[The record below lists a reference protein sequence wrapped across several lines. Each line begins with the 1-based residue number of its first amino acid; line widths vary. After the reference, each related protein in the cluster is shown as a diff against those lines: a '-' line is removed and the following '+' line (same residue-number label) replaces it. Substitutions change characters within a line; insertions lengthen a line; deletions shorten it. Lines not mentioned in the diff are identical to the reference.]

1 MKINKIL
8 AVAVMLGASLPVMAQ
23 FNGGGAGGNDGDNAN
38 YHHVSVGYNATMLD
52 PEGSKGITL
61 SGFSA
66 EYNYGINLKSDMP
79 LFLEVGGA
87 LGYGTGK
94 KYKLMNLAVPVS
106 VGYKFNFGESF
117 AVMPYTGLSFKINL
131 MAKYDKFNLFSSDG
145 GDGDW
150 EEGDWEDYASR
161 AYDDDE
167 EDWGDYDDYAADYKW
182 KRFQMGWHIGA
193 RASYN
198 SWTLGLRYG
207 LDFMEIAKKCSTSTF
222 TVSVG
227 YKF

>member
-1 MKINKIL
+1 MERKVGTVSRGIRCPIIREGDDLAKI
-8 AVAVMLGASLPVMAQ
+8 VV
-23 FNGGGAGGNDGDNAN
+23 D
-38 YHHVSVGYNATMLD
+38 SVLEAAKS
-52 PEGSKGITL
+52 EGFDL
-61 SGFSA
+61 R
-66 EYNYGINLKSDMP
+66 
-79 LFLEVGGA
+79 
-87 LGYGTGK
+87 
-94 KYKLMNLAVPVS
+94 
-106 VGYKFNFGESF
+106 
-117 AVMPYTGLSFKINL
+117 GLSFKINL

-150 EEGDWEDYASR
+150 DEGDWEDYASR